1 MPLGLASEE
10 GGRGEP
16 HKGRAPHSGEEVYLH
31 GSEGSML
38 PDVWS
43 FLGSWKSRFLI
54 QSFHIF
60 ECWNFLER
68 LKGFQGGSS
77 GREPACHCRKRERH
91 GFGLGWED
99 PCRRKWQPTPV
110 FLPGEFHGQRSLAGC
125 SPWDHKT
132 EAAEHAC
139 RGAKNSGFDVF
150 SYFQMLAIIS
160 HLKKQHGGYWKIR
173 NSPCRSIHPQNGL
186 SPRALAE
193 SRRV

>member
-1 MPLGLASEE
+1 MPRGQASEE

-16 HKGRAPHSGEEVYLH
+16 HKGRAPHPGKEVCLH
-31 GSEGSML
+31 GSEGSLL
-38 PDVWS
+38 PDIWS

-68 LKGFQGGSS
+68 LKGFQGGTS
-77 GREPACHCRKRERH
+77 GKEPACHCRRRGRH
-91 GFGLGWED
+91 GFGLGLEEPLQKEMAAHSSVLAWWIPWTED
-99 PCRRKWQPTPV
+99 
-110 FLPGEFHGQRSLAGC
+110 LAGC
-125 SPWDHKT
+125 SPWGHKT

-160 HLKKQHGGYWKIR
+160 HLKKRHGGYWKIR
-173 NSPCRSIHPQNGL
+173 NPPCRSTHPPNGL

-193 SRRV
+193 SRIV